1 MNYSDDTNPT
11 NYSSDA
17 GKKRFGIRVTLPATD
32 TLRDIIGDDW
42 EKFHWYETEA
52 ERDFAYDK
60 MSEHHGYYRD
70 TDAPTQVLEK
80 ISA

>member
-1 MNYSDDTNPT
+1 MNYSNDNQTKNSL
-11 NYSSDA
+11 SSN
-17 GKKRFGIRVTLPATD
+17 KKKFGIRVTLPAAD
-32 TLRDIIGDDW
+32 TLRDIIGDNW

>member
-1 MNYSDDTNPT
+1 MNYSNDNQTKNSL
-11 NYSSDA
+11 SSN
-17 GKKRFGIRVTLPATD
+17 KKKFGIRVTLPAAD
-32 TLRDIIGDDW
+32 TLRDIIGDNW

-80 ISA
+80 ISI